1 LLGPLR
7 AGSRVGFRYRHP
19 AIDNPQSAGSS
30 FKSVKSLLL
39 FAVAWVMCA
48 CALADTHLGIRP
60 LDSLGEVRARFPD
73 SQLVRM
79 APDWA
84 DESQALFSF
93 TGGVLQGQLLVL
105 FIDGRPDYRREIADG
120 FADDLDALKLL
131 AAESDDRALRVK
143 WVRWVP
149 TTPLRVQ
156 DVVAKYGR
164 WDAGGLSDD
173 GFRLYRSWDA
183 RGITALLSEDEQ
195 SVLMMDFVFT
205 EDEQRDA
212 FIRRYGQLPSW
223 LRPGAGGGASA
234 APGATTRVMPAQ

>member
-1 LLGPLR
+1 
-7 AGSRVGFRYRHP
+7 VGFRYRHP

-30 FKSVKSLLL
+30 FKSVKSLLF
-39 FAVAWVMCA
+39 FAVAWVICA

-60 LDSLGEVRARFPD
+60 LDSLGEVRARFQD

-84 DESQALFSF
+84 DESQVLFSF

-131 AAESDDRALRVK
+131 AAEGDDQALRVK

-164 WDAGGLSDD
+164 WDTGGLSDD

-195 SVLMMDFVFT
+195 SVLMMDFVFS
-205 EDEQRDA
+205 EEEQRDA
-212 FIRRYGQLPSW
+212 FIRRYGQLPAW
-223 LRPGAGGGASA
+223 LRPGAGATA
-234 APGATTRVMPAQ
+234 APGATPRATPAP

>member
-1 LLGPLR
+1 M
-7 AGSRVGFRYRHP
+7 
-19 AIDNPQSAGSS
+19 
-30 FKSVKSLLL
+30 KSLLC
-39 FAVAWVMCA
+39 FVVAWVICTS
-48 CALADTHLGIRP
+48 ALADTHLGIRP

-84 DESQALFSF
+84 DESQVLFSF
-93 TGGVLQGQLLVL
+93 TGGTLQGQLLVL

-131 AAESDDRALRVK
+131 AAESDDQALRVK

-205 EDEQRDA
+205 EDEQREA
-212 FIRRYGQLPSW
+212 FMRRYGQVPSW
-223 LRPGAGGGASA
+223 LRPGAGGGTTA
-234 APGATTRVMPAQ
+234 APGATPRFMPAP